1 MRNTFID
8 LTGKLPDTIFLP
20 AFEQVG
26 AAVALHGI
34 AALVIGA
41 TARDLVM
48 HYGHGATVRRATNDI
63 DFGVQVTSWSGFQA
77 LRQHL
82 VASGWRTHPHLQ
94 HRLTTLEGVP
104 VDLVPFGGDMANG
117 AGEISW
123 PPAGEVVMSVSGF
136 QEAMDH
142 ALRVRV
148 STSPLIEVSVASPAG
163 IALLKLISW
172 SERPSD
178 VRRKDA
184 KDLQYLMSQYEAIP
198 AVMDRLYGE
207 AADTLER
214 YEFDPKIA
222 GAWLLGSDVA
232 VIAKGATGKYLS
244 LLLADG
250 VPGRS
255 IDQLILEMSSGFGD
269 DHELHEELMQAFR
282 AGAMQGMP
290 EIESSWRF

>member
-1 MRNTFID
+1 MKNTFID

-34 AALVIGA
+34 SALVVGA

-63 DFGVQVTSWSGFQA
+63 DFGVQVASWEEFQA

-82 VASGWRTHPHLQ
+82 VAGGWRAHPHLQ

-104 VDLVPFGGDMANG
+104 VDLVPFGGGMASE

-123 PPAGEVVMSVSGF
+123 PPAGEIVMSVLGF

-142 ALRVRV
+142 ALQVRV

-184 KDLQYLMSQYEAIP
+184 KDLEYLMSQYEAIP

-232 VIAKGATGKYLS
+232 VLAKGATGRYLLS
-244 LLLADG
+244 LLEDG

-255 IDQLILEMSSGFGD
+255 VDQLILEMGSGFGD

-282 AGAMQGMP
+282 AGFMQNMP
-290 EIESSWRF
+290 EIEPSPSP

>member
-8 LTGKLPDTIFLP
+8 LTGKLPDTIFLS

-34 AALVIGA
+34 SALVVGA

-63 DFGVQVTSWSGFQA
+63 DFGVQVASWEEFQA
-77 LRQHL
+77 LKQHL
-82 VASGWRTHPHLQ
+82 VASGWCEHPHLQ

-104 VDLVPFGGDMANG
+104 VDLVPFGGNMASE

-123 PPAGEVVMSVSGF
+123 PPAGEIVMSVLGF

-142 ALRVRV
+142 ALQVRV

-163 IALLKLISW
+163 IALLKLISL
-172 SERPSD
+172 SERLAD

-184 KDLQYLMSQYEAIP
+184 KDLAYLMSQYEAIP

-207 AADTLER
+207 AAGILAH

-222 GAWLLGSDVA
+222 SAWMLGSDVA
-232 VIAKGATGKYLS
+232 LIAKGAASRYLS
-244 LLLADG
+244 SLLEDG

-255 IDQLILEMSSGFGD
+255 VDLLILEMGSGFGD
-269 DHELHEELMQAFR
+269 DHALHEELMQAFR
-282 AGAMQGMP
+282 SGLQG
-290 EIESSWRF
+290 

>member
-1 MRNTFID
+1 MKNTFID
-8 LTGKLPDTIFLP
+8 LTGKLLGTMFLP

-34 AALVIGA
+34 SALVVGA

-63 DFGVQVTSWSGFQA
+63 DFGVQVASWEEFQA

-82 VASGWRTHPHLQ
+82 VECGWHAHPHLQ

-104 VDLVPFGGDMANG
+104 VDLVPFGGGMASE

-123 PPAGEVVMSVSGF
+123 PPAGEIVMSVLGF

-142 ALRVRV
+142 ALQVRV

-184 KDLQYLMSQYEAIP
+184 KDLEYLMSQYEAIP

-207 AADTLER
+207 AADALER

-232 VIAKGATGKYLS
+232 VIAKGATGRYLLS
-244 LLLADG
+244 LLEDS

-255 IDQLILEMSSGFGD
+255 VDLLTLEMGSGFGA
-269 DHELHEELMQAFR
+269 DHELHEELMQAFQ
-282 AGAMQGMP
+282 AGVMQNM
-290 EIESSWRF
+290 SKA